1 MRTLLEIA
9 NSPWDYTQ
17 TCERLADGVFWVTT
31 AGHGGLM
38 VDAATAT
45 EELSAPAR
53 QHGMKWGR
61 FICYE
66 EDVQCAIAFFERPDW
81 YATFKRRPLTEAD
94 TASTLKTCK
103 DWEWRYYEARTHTIL
118 APGESYCKDE
128 FTFHQDH
135 ADDLIVVSATSGN
148 SWELPLPA
156 GMVKVTAVKG
166 GRNKHGGYTG
176 EREFLVPTAE
186 YRGTDPG
193 CYPWK
198 FAFIVD
204 PARHQEITKAPAA
217 AVIEQTQ
224 GARIYYPVA
233 IA

>member
-9 NSPWDYTQ
+9 NSPWDQVQ

-66 EDVQCAIAFFERPDW
+66 EDCACSIPFFERPDW
-81 YATFKRRPLTEAD
+81 FAALKRRELTKTD
-94 TASTLKTCK
+94 TASVLKSVK
-103 DWEWRYYEARTHTIL
+103 DWEWRYYEARTRQIL
-118 APGESYCKDE
+118 QPGESYQKDA
-128 FTFHQDH
+128 FTFEQDH
-135 ADDLIVVSATSGN
+135 AADLIVVSATSGN
-148 SWELPLPA
+148 SWEPPLPA
-156 GMVKVTAVKG
+156 GMVKVVAVKG

-176 EREFLVPTAE
+176 ELEFLVPADE
-186 YRGTDPG
+186 YKARGPHG
-193 CYPWK
+193 
-198 FAFIVD
+198 FIVD
-204 PARHQEITKAPAA
+204 PARHQEIIKAPAA
-217 AVIEQTQ
+217 AVIEQAQ

>member
-1 MRTLLEIA
+1 MHSLLEIA
-9 NSPWDYTQ
+9 NSPWDQVQ
-17 TCERLADGVFWVTT
+17 TCERLAEGVWWVTT
-31 AGHGGLM
+31 ASHGGLM
-38 VDAATAT
+38 VDVSTAT

-66 EDVQCAIAFFERPDW
+66 EDCACAIPFFERPDW
-81 YATFKRRPLTEAD
+81 FATFRGGIGRVPLTEAH
-94 TASTLKTCK
+94 TASILKSVK
-103 DWEWRYYEARTHTIL
+103 NWNWRYYEAHTRTIL
-118 APGESYCKDE
+118 QPGESYCKDE
-128 FTFHQDH
+128 FVFTQDH

-148 SWELPLPA
+148 SWEPPLPA

-176 EREFLVPTAE
+176 EREFLVPADE
-186 YRGTDPG
+186 YKARGPHG
-193 CYPWK
+193 
-198 FAFIVD
+198 FIVD
-204 PARHQEITKAPAA
+204 PARHQEIIKPVAA
-217 AVIEQTQ
+217 AIIEQPQ